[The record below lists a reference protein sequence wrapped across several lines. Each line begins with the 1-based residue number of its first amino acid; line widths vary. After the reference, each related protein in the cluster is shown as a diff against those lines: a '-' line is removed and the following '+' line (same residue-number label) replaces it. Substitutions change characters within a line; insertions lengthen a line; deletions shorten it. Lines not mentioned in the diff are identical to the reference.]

1 MGDQEFAVPVSLES
15 LAEDHERF
23 LRFLSSRVSDRA
35 AAEDIL
41 QSAYVKAIESAEDLR
56 SSESIVAWFY
66 RILRNGVIDYY
77 RRNATRKAAFDRLSA
92 ELPISYEA
100 ELMNQACACAAE
112 VIRDLKPEYREII
125 EQIDLGEEVVERFA
139 AKRDITANNATVRLH
154 RARRALANRLAQAC
168 GVCAERKCVDC
179 TCRHDRL

>member
-1 MGDQEFAVPVSLES
+1 MGDQEFAVPISLES
-15 LAEDHERF
+15 LAGDHERF

-77 RRNATRKAAFDRLSA
+77 RRNATRKAAFDRLLG

-100 ELMNQACACAAE
+100 ELMNQACACTAE
-112 VIRDLKPEYREII
+112 VIHDLKPEYREVI
-125 EQIDLGEEVVERFA
+125 ERIDLGEEAVERFA
-139 AKRDITANNATVRLH
+139 AKRGITANNATVRLH
-154 RARRALANRLAQAC
+154 RARRALADRLTQAC
-168 GVCAERKCVDC
+168 GVCAEHKCVDC
-179 TCRHDRL
+179 TCRRD